1 MILLKGRGSKDTFM
15 SPLSK
20 ALAIHQ
26 ETNKQQITV
35 DTDCLDYS
43 IANTNV
49 MALKQTVYQQQLLNH
64 KILKNKLVNA
74 LFICFGLFN
83 LSKATLDV

>member
-1 MILLKGRGSKDTFM
+1 LRHYLSSTTASGIGNTILLKGRGSKDTFM

-49 MALKQTVYQQQLLNH
+49 MALKQTVY
-64 KILKNKLVNA
+64 
-74 LFICFGLFN
+74 
-83 LSKATLDV
+83 

>member
-35 DTDCLDYS
+35 DTDYLDYS

-49 MALKQTVYQQQLLNH
+49 MALKQTVY
-64 KILKNKLVNA
+64 
-74 LFICFGLFN
+74 
-83 LSKATLDV
+83 